1 MALTQN
7 VEVEAQIEGQH
18 YTRLSN
24 GTDVLY
30 KGALVNV
37 VQSTGKIVVAADT
50 ATHMF
55 DGYVAEYVS
64 AVANTPVKV
73 IRGGRAWFAHTGA
86 AQTDLLKPVWATGDD
101 TLTIIP
107 ATNVLACGQIVDV
120 DVTGARWLVDF
131 DKAMMRDI
139 TT

>member
-7 VEVEAQIEGQH
+7 IEVKAEIAGRH
-18 YTRLSN
+18 RTRLSN

-37 VQSTGKIVVAADT
+37 IQSTGKILVAADT
-50 ATHMF
+50 ATHKF

-64 AVANTPVKV
+64 AVADTPVKV
-73 IRGGRAWFAHTGA
+73 VQGGCAWFAHTGA
-86 AQTDLLKPVWATGDD
+86 AQTDLGKPVWATGDD

-107 ATNVLACGQIVDV
+107 AANVLACGEIEDV
-120 DVTGARWLVDF
+120 DVTGARWLVNF
-131 DKAMMRDI
+131 DKAQTRDI

>member
-7 VEVEAQIEGQH
+7 VEVKSLNKG
-18 YTRLSN
+18 YYVTRLSN
-24 GTDVLY
+24 GTDELY

-73 IRGGRAWFAHTGA
+73 VKNDVAWFAKSGA
-86 AQTDLLKPVWATGDD
+86 AITDIGKAVWATGDD
-101 TLTIIP
+101 TLTTTP
-107 ATNVLACGQIVDV
+107 ATNVLPCGQIVDV
-120 DVTGARWLVDF
+120 DVAGARWLVDF
-131 DKAMMRDI
+131 AKGPIRDI

>member
-7 VEVEAQIEGQH
+7 IEVQAQIKGQH

-64 AVANTPVKV
+64 AVANTPVK
-73 IRGGRAWFAHTGA
+73 IIKGGCAWFAHTGA
-86 AQTDLLKPVWATGDD
+86 AQTDLTKPVWATADD
-101 TLTIIP
+101 TLTITP
-107 ATNVLACGQIVDV
+107 ATNVLSCGVIDDV
-120 DVTGARWLVDF
+120 DVTGARWLVNF
-131 DKAMMRDI
+131 DKAQIRDI
-139 TT
+139 IT

>member
-7 VEVEAQIEGQH
+7 VEIEAQIEGQH

-37 VQSTGKIVVAADT
+37 VQSTGKIVVAADI
-50 ATHMF
+50 AGHMF

-64 AVANTPVKV
+64 AVADTPVK
-73 IRGGRAWFAHTGA
+73 IISGGKAWFPHTGA
-86 AQTDLLKPVWATGDD
+86 AQTDLKKPVWATADD

-107 ATNVLACGQIVDV
+107 AANVLACGEIEDV
-120 DVTGARWLVDF
+120 DVTGARWLVNF
-131 DKAMMRDI
+131 DKAQTRDI

>member
-7 VEVEAQIEGQH
+7 VEIEAQIEGQH

-24 GTDVLY
+24 GIDVLY

-55 DGYVAEYVS
+55 DGYVAEYDLS
-64 AVANTPVKV
+64 LQTLVKV
-73 IRGGRAWFAHTGA
+73 IRGGRAWFTTHTGA
-86 AQTDLLKPVWATGDD
+86 HECRPLKPVWATGDD
-101 TLTIIP
+101 TLTP
-107 ATNVLACGQIVDV
+107 AANVLACGRAVVRLDV
-120 DVTGARWLVDF
+120 RRKMAC
-131 DKAMMRDI
+131 
-139 TT
+139 